1 MESNTAKFK
10 AEAEERI
17 LQEMKEEDALRNEV
31 KEKKQQYLVAVKQ
44 RQLSELLDMQVRAPP
59 VASCWI

>member
-17 LQEMKEEDALRNEV
+17 LQEMKEEDVLRNEV
-31 KEKKQQYLVAVKQ
+31 KEKKQQYLVSVKQ
-44 RQLSELLDMQVRAPP
+44 RQLSERLDMQVRAPP
-59 VASCWI
+59 VVRCWI